1 MNSKNILIVVGVLG
15 IGLVLYKLLLGLVLP
30 IALFV
35 SLGYVLKFLLKG
47 GESDSSK
54 EASQILTN
62 SETSSSIENIVE
74 IQPIEDEKATKDISA
89 NEDDKATKDISANED
104 DKATKDISASDD
116 DTSTEDDTPISED
129 KPF

>member
-35 SLGYVLKFLLKG
+35 SLGYVLKFFLKG

-89 NEDDKATKDISANED
+89 SEDEKATKDISANED
-104 DKATKDISASDD
+104 DKTTKDISSSDD
-116 DTSTEDDTPISED
+116 DTSTKDDTPNSED

>member
-89 NEDDKATKDISANED
+89 NEDDKATKDISA
-104 DKATKDISASDD
+104 SDD
-116 DTSTEDDTPISED
+116 DTSTKDDTPISED